1 MSTTLATI
9 LVGLGYDLSAL
20 EKGSPEAFRLI
31 NQQTMN
37 MSAEMKRNARDGAE
51 AFRSIDEM
59 IGIHINRP
67 MTRLLVETFPAFGK
81 ALSSV
86 LGGVA
91 FGAVAFAGVE
101 LFDRIKTG
109 IEKARKAQ
117 EEFVQSQE
125 KVKQIYEDTLQS
137 YDKAAKLR
145 ALSGLTDT
153 SGNAN
158 GLPKALFET
167 NFAAITEATK
177 HVNELTDALL
187 KEADAAVKAHSTWTE
202 LMAGIGDAAH
212 VLTTTSS
219 GMGVEQINQQLA
231 IFKQKYD
238 DLART
243 DALKGTHQA
252 GTALAAELSKAE
264 GSLKSMQT
272 MKLSGLDE
280 TLNEIGKY
288 SGQGSFL
295 RVGFS
300 ATEISAQQHY
310 IDQLK
315 QLVTIQH
322 AADTDQSARD
332 AETRKAAA
340 LEKEKEDV
348 REVQGDLKAWNDA
361 ANQFWQTWIKI
372 NDEIDQ
378 AMKTLPTL
386 TRHMRFSDLFQVGP
400 PPGAPQLA
408 DVTELQK
415 VTDDQNESW
424 KKAGEILEQIET
436 PAQKYAT
443 ALKIL
448 NELQLGG
455 RITTQQYALA
465 QQKLVDDLTSAENR
479 IEQLMRKGGAG
490 SGAQAFLLQWMGTT
504 GKTSDGQF
512 AFDFLN
518 KGLQGFED
526 ETVKALTG
534 AKTTWR
540 QYFSD
545 LDAMALKFLLNKEIA
560 GVFKFAAG
568 TGIGQSLGLG
578 GLLNSTN
585 PMQVANTTALTANTA
600 AVLANTAALSA
611 AGASGA
617 AGGAGLSSLFDAGI
631 PAFAAGTDNA
641 PGGLAMVG
649 ENGPELVNL
658 PGGSS
663 VIPNSA
669 MRRSVTAPIYIDARG
684 AQMGVADQIAASWRE
699 NGPALITRAVIEAE
713 EVRRR
718 SVR

>member
-109 IEKARKAQ
+109 IENARKAQ

-153 SGNAN
+153 NGNAN

-167 NFAAITEATK
+167 NFSAITEARK
-177 HVNELTDALL
+177 HIDDLTEALV
-187 KEADAAVKAHSTWTE
+187 KETAAAEKANGTWTK
-202 LMAGIGDAAH
+202 LLATLGDAAH
-212 VLTTTSS
+212 VLTTSS
-219 GMGVEQINQQLA
+219 AGLGVEQINQQLSS
-231 IFKQKYD
+231 FRQKYD
-238 DLART
+238 ELSKI
-243 DALKGTHQA
+243 DALQGTHQA
-252 GTALAAELSKAE
+252 GVALVAELQKAQD
-264 GSLKSMQT
+264 SLKVMQS
-272 MKLSGLDE
+272 MKLTGLDQPLSE
-280 TLNEIGKY
+280 LGKF
-288 SGQGSFL
+288 GAGRAAFL
-295 RVGFS
+295 GFS
-300 ATEISAQQHY
+300 TEEISAQSNY
-310 IDQLK
+310 IEQLK
-315 QLVTIQH
+315 QLVNLQH
-322 AADTDQSARD
+322 AANTDQSARD
-332 AETRKAAA
+332 SEARKTAA
-340 LEKEKEDV
+340 LEKQKEDI
-348 REVQGDLKAWNDA
+348 RELQGDLKAWNDA
-361 ANQFWQTWIKI
+361 ANQGWQAWIKI
-372 NDEIDQ
+372 NDEIEQ
-378 AMKTLPTL
+378 AMKTLPAL

-436 PAQKYAT
+436 PAQKYST

-448 NELQLGG
+448 NELQLQG
-455 RITTQQYALA
+455 RLTTQQYALA

-504 GKTSDGQF
+504 GKQSDGQF
-512 AFDFLN
+512 VFDFLN

-534 AKTTWR
+534 AKTSWR

-568 TGIGQSLGLG
+568 TGLGKSLGLG

-585 PMQVANTTALTANTA
+585 PTQIANTAALTANTA
-600 AVLANTAALSA
+600 AVVGNTAALA
-611 AGASGA
+611 ASGAGSA
-617 AGGAGLSSLFDAGI
+617 AGGAGTLSMLASI
-631 PAFAAGTDNA
+631 PAYASGIDNA
-641 PGGLAMVG
+641 PGGLSMVG

-669 MRRSVTAPIYIDARG
+669 LRRNVTAPIYIDARG